1 MSLLEKSYRALARQ
15 MKLIFWKR
23 LWYIQLEQF
32 LTKYI
37 WSATGL
43 VMVAIPI
50 ITTAFTPDGW
60 YETWMYMNTGVV
72 NTFQMLQ
79 SS

>member
-1 MSLLEKSYRALARQ
+1 MTLLEKSYRALTRQ

-32 LTKYI
+32 LVKYM

-43 VMVAIPI
+43 IMVAIPI
-50 ITTAFTPDGW
+50 ITTVTPDSW
-60 YETWMYMNTGVV
+60 Y
-72 NTFQMLQ
+72 
-79 SS
+79 